1 MVRPSQVIFMMF
13 LSQAAASIL
22 LVCVLHALHR
32 FYRRGYLREWTWAWW
47 ANAVALTG
55 MAVAIVSLGDFPPDH
70 PFRLATSALALTAG
84 YAQLY
89 WVLAGAYDV
98 RREKHL
104 PARARA
110 WSLAACAALGAGLVL
125 VSSSPAVSPGLR
137 LFFRMGLQSLASF
150 LCFGAAGVAVLLG
163 CRSRR
168 GWGRNMVAAA
178 FFGYGLLSL
187 SGFVSNLLFLAGRPV
202 PQALSLASVE
212 AILFLYL
219 TGLGVV
225 VWLLEEER
233 QRAAA
238 TTQDLEQLAYYDAL
252 TGLPNREMLVE
263 RLWMALAQAK
273 ERGAHVGLVCLDLD
287 RFKTIND
294 SLGPSFGDVLLY
306 SVAQRLR
313 GATQT
318 QDTVARLS
326 GDQFAVLLSDRE
338 APEDVQA
345 GARSVVASFKAPFAI
360 QGQELFVSCSAGVYT
375 SPGGRS
381 DPEELLKNSEM
392 ALEQARERGG
402 GVLEAFAPA
411 MNRRAHARFSVE
423 RDLRR
428 ALEGGELALHYQP
441 VVGVASGEPV
451 GVEALLRWSHPERG
465 QIMPEEFLH
474 VAEISGLM
482 GAIDLWVL
490 RTACAQ
496 AAAWRRDGMNGLR
509 MAVNLSA
516 RAFQHPDLAARVQGV
531 LEETGLEGRLLELEI
546 TESVAMKNPESS
558 LKVLK
563 ELRRL
568 GVGIAIDDFGTGYSS
583 LSYLQG
589 LPVTTLK
596 IDQSFVR
603 QLGQSAK
610 STAIASAVM
619 LLAHSLDVRVV
630 AEGVETEAQR
640 AALMR
645 QRCELMQGFLVS
657 PAVPPAECQALLRS
671 KPWGGEANA
680 GEPH

>member
-1 MVRPSQVIFMMF
+1 MMRPSQVIFMMF
-13 LSQAAASIL
+13 LSQAVASIL

-47 ANAVALTG
+47 ANAIALTG
-55 MAVAIVSLGDFPPDH
+55 MAVAIVSLGDFPSDH
-70 PFRLATSALALTAG
+70 PFRLATSCLALAAG
-84 YAQLY
+84 YAQLC

-98 RREKHL
+98 WREKQL
-104 PARARA
+104 PARVRA
-110 WSLAACAALGAGLVL
+110 WSLAACAALGVGIALA
-125 VSSSPAVSPGLR
+125 SASPALTPGLR
-137 LFFRMGLQSLASF
+137 VFFRMGLQSLASF
-150 LCFGAAGVAVLLG
+150 LCFSAAGIAVFSG
-163 CRSRR
+163 FRGRR

-178 FFGYGLLSL
+178 FLGYGLLSL
-187 SGFVSNLLFLAGRPV
+187 NSFVTNLLFLAGRQV
-202 PQALSLASVE
+202 PQILNFAAVD
-212 AILFLYL
+212 AILVLYL

-233 QRAAA
+233 QRA
-238 TTQDLEQLAYYDAL
+238 TTTTRELEQLAFYDAL

-273 ERGAHVGLVCLDLD
+273 DRGTHAGLVCLDLD
-287 RFKTIND
+287 RFKTVNE
-294 SLGPSFGDVLLY
+294 SLGHSSGDVLLY

-313 GATQT
+313 GATQA

-326 GDQFAVLLSDRE
+326 GDQFAVLLTDRE
-338 APEDVQA
+338 TPEEIHA
-345 GARSVVASFKAPFAI
+345 GARSVMGSFKAPFVV

-375 SPGGRS
+375 PSGGGS
-381 DPEELLKNSEM
+381 DPELCLKNSEM

-402 GVLEAFAPA
+402 GVLETFAPA
-411 MNRRAHARFSVE
+411 MTRRAHARFSVE
-423 RDLRR
+423 RDLHR
-428 ALEGGELALHYQP
+428 ALEGGELTLHYQP
-441 VVGVASGEPV
+441 VVSVATGEPA
-451 GVEALLRWSHPERG
+451 GVEALLRWDHPGRG
-465 QIMPEEFLH
+465 RIMPEEFLH
-474 VAEISGLM
+474 VAEASGLM

-490 RTACAQ
+490 RAACAQ
-496 AAAWRRDGMNGLR
+496 AGAWHQIRKNGLK

-516 RAFQHPDLAARVQGV
+516 RAFQHPDLVPRVQRA
-531 LEETGLEGRLLELEI
+531 LEETGLEGRFLELEI
-546 TESVAMKNPESS
+546 TESVAMKNPEAS

-603 QLGQSAK
+603 QLGQSTK

-640 AALMR
+640 TALKR
-645 QRCELMQGFLVS
+645 QRCELMQGFLFS
-657 PAVPPAECQALLRS
+657 PAIPPDECLALLRS
-671 KPWGGEANA
+671 KPWGGGADV